1 MGGARFCILQREI
14 SHLGAARGGPVLL
27 PSCLSGRRDSRLD
40 SVFGWLWVFH
50 HDDSTVFATRP
61 SRAKK
66 VVSYFRGSLT

>member
-14 SHLGAARGGPVLL
+14 GHLGAARGGPAA
-27 PSCLSGRRDSRLD
+27 RWDSRLD
-40 SVFGWLWVFH
+40 TVFGWLWVFH
-50 HDDSTVFATRP
+50 HDDSAVFAARR